1 MHVDHKGYVA
11 DGTFSIIL
19 YEFDISFNS
28 PIDIWNNFYFSYF
41 PYVKDPMYMLLDVIE
56 VSGRKSTLLSIK
68 YLLETS
74 VIYQS
79 GSSISR
85 RSFSILKEKLAQLDG
100 AVSSQTEL
108 VSSLTKFKEDFQ
120 QHEM

>member
-1 MHVDHKGYVA
+1 M
-11 DGTFSIIL
+11 
-19 YEFDISFNS
+19 
-28 PIDIWNNFYFSYF
+28 
-41 PYVKDPMYMLLDVIE
+41 IE
-56 VSGRKSTLLSIK
+56 VSEQKSTLLSIK
-68 YLLETS
+68 YLLETP

-100 AVSSQTEL
+100 AVGSQTEL